1 VIIKSINPLSAGKM
15 LGLTY
20 ACLGLL
26 IGGIVSLVALAGAA
40 GKQGGAAGLLFG
52 AGAVILIPL
61 FYGVLGFI
69 GGLISALIYN
79 VIAGAVGGI
88 EIEVEESGGR
98 SYRSRARESESDE
111 W

>member
-1 VIIKSINPLSAGKM
+1 MVIKSINPLSAGKM

-26 IGGIVSLVALAGAA
+26 IGGIISLIALAGA
-40 GKQGGAAGLLFG
+40 GGNRGGPEAVFLGV
-52 AGAVILIPL
+52 GAVIMVPL

-69 GGLISALIYN
+69 AGLIGALIYN
-79 VIAGAVGGI
+79 LIAAAVGGI

-98 SYRSRARESESDE
+98 RYRSGGQREMEE